1 MFATK
6 EQAVSPRVQRTDP
19 PYLQVAKHIRA
30 EIESGALPDGE
41 KIDSVRTISAKWKIS
56 LATATKVV
64 GVLKAEGL
72 VRSEPGRGSI
82 VTRDQAAASARDRVV
97 HSLQGRIYADH
108 ERAEIRVAELVAAP
122 EAIADALGV
131 PAGTDVI
138 RRQRVAFR
146 DDVPSSVSTSW
157 FKGELAATSPLLLET
172 ERLPQGTPKYV
183 AETAG
188 LAPAAGKDQLRADI
202 ASEEDSAALNIPL
215 GSPVLRKQNWV
226 LDAEGDVIEFGRSV
240 SVARR
245 WATYDYE
252 ISR

>member
-1 MFATK
+1 M
-6 EQAVSPRVQRTDP
+6 SPQVQRTDP
-19 PYLQVAKHIRA
+19 PYLQVAKHIKA
-30 EIESGALPDGE
+30 EIESGALPEGE
-41 KIDSVRTISAKWKIS
+41 RIDSVRTIAAKWTIS

-82 VTRDQAAASARDRVV
+82 VTRDQSAASAKDRVV
-97 HSLQGRIYADH
+97 RSLEGRIYAAD
-108 ERAEIRVAELVAAP
+108 ERAEIRAAELVPAP
-122 EAIADALGV
+122 EDIANAMGV
-131 PAGTDVI
+131 PVGTNVI
-138 RRQRVAFR
+138 RRRRVTLR
-146 DDVPSSVSTSW
+146 DDRPSSASTSW
-157 FKGELAATSPLLLET
+157 FKGELAESAPLLLEA

-183 AETAG
+183 EENVG
-188 LAPAAGKDQLRADI
+188 LTPVAGKDQLRADI

-245 WATYDYE
+245 WTTYNYE